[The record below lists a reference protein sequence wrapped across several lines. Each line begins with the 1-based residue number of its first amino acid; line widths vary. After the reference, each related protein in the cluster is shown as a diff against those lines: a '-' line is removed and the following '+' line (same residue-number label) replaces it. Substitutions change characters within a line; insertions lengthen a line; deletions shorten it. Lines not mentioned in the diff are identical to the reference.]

1 MNTINLLS
9 FFFSYLNYLFYTYY
23 LSKKKKSGENLADL
37 QTKTFTERNTQELC
51 RMIGLISE
59 AEFCAKGKAD
69 SSPSRGGVRV
79 NSTQHDSDEL
89 AEKMVNWIILQCT
102 RMPWMPRLP

>member
-1 MNTINLLS
+1 
-9 FFFSYLNYLFYTYY
+9 
-23 LSKKKKSGENLADL
+23 
-37 QTKTFTERNTQELC
+37 
-51 RMIGLISE
+51 MIGLISE

-89 AEKMVNWIILQCT
+89 AEGMVNWIMNMAQSKYE
-102 RMPWMPRLP
+102 